1 VKYVPYDANE
11 FPLWSIKLRRAET
24 LAFGSLPIT
33 FALVNLSYGAATS
46 LGAPSISNDGMRE
59 SLTLLAVAGTL
70 SIVVAIADYIIGEMQ
85 D

>member
-1 VKYVPYDANE
+1 
-11 FPLWSIKLRRAET
+11 
-24 LAFGSLPIT
+24 
-33 FALVNLSYGAATS
+33 
-46 LGAPSISNDGMRE
+46 MRE